1 MAEKLQS
8 LQTHWV
14 FKPNGQVLG
23 EIAEF
28 ARDPAS
34 THARS
39 ELVICIDRSDTVGR
53 ICGAYFCDLVIE
65 RHGAEAVILLLL
77 SFLVAI

>member
-8 LQTHWV
+8 LQPHWV

-23 EIAEF
+23 EITEF

-34 THARS
+34 AHAGA
-39 ELVICIDRSDTVGR
+39 ELVIGVDRRDTVGG
-53 ICGAYFCDLVIE
+53 ICGAYFCDFV
-65 RHGAEAVILLLL
+65 V
-77 SFLVAI
+77 

>member
-1 MAEKLQS
+1 M
-8 LQTHWV
+8 
-14 FKPNGQVLG
+14 

-34 THARS
+34 THTGT
-39 ELVICIDRSDTVGR
+39 ELVIGVDRSDTVGR
-53 ICGAYFCDLVIE
+53 ISGAYFCDLIIE

-77 SFLVAI
+77 SFCGVGWWGA